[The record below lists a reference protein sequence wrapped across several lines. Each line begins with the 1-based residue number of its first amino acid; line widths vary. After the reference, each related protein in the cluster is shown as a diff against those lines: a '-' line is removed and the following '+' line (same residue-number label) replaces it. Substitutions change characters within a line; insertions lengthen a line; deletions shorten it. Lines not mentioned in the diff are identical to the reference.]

1 MMESESNYEE
11 RRFYSKDYKNKYK
24 QVLLVTKLKS
34 VSKYPSLEV
43 VGTSITK

>member
-1 MMESESNYEE
+1 MESESNYEE
-11 RRFYSKDYKNKYK
+11 RRFYSNDYKNKYK
-24 QVLLVTKLKS
+24 QVLLVTKLTP

>member
-1 MMESESNYEE
+1 MESESNYEE

-24 QVLLVTKLKS
+24 RVLLVSKLKP

-43 VGTSITK
+43 VGKSITK

>member
-1 MMESESNYEE
+1 MMESEANYEE

-24 QVLLVTKLKS
+24 QVLLVSKLKP

-43 VGTSITK
+43 VGKSITK

>member
-1 MMESESNYEE
+1 MMDSEASYEE

-24 QVLLVTKLKS
+24 LVLLVSKLKP

-43 VGTSITK
+43 VGKYIAK